1 MKLCKE
7 SLISSISAFASR
19 FPALCINSIVKGDDP
34 NVSIPE
40 SYAVNTLLWRD
51 FLSLKFS
58 LRSCLLLSY
67 KNHHPKLDT
76 QHRTPNTV
84 LVEMY
89 TYSDYAV
96 NSLTELCS
104 KQKKCEK
111 RRRKCELLTPY
122 SIKFNLLGITSTVS
136 FKNIRFWNVWHSK
149 AH

>member
-76 QHRTPNTV
+76 QHRTPNNGHPTQDTQHCV
-84 LVEMY
+84 SRNVHIFWLCCKQLDRIMLKTKEMWE
-89 TYSDYAV
+89 TKKKMWII
-96 NSLTELCS
+96 NSIFY
-104 KQKKCEK
+104 Q
-111 RRRKCELLTPY
+111 
-122 SIKFNLLGITSTVS
+122 I
-136 FKNIRFWNVWHSK
+136 
-149 AH
+149 